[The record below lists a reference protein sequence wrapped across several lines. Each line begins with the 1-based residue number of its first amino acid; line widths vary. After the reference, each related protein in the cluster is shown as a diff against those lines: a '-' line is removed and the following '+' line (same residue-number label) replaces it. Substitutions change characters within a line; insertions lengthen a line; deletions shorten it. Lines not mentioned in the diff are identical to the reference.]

1 MILIGNGLLI
11 TRDEKNTYLDNGCV
25 AVEGNEIVN
34 VASTE
39 EMKTQYPDAE
49 FIDAKGGVIMPGLIN
64 THNHI
69 YSTFARGLSIEGFNP
84 QNFMDILDGQWWTID
99 RNLTNEDNKYS
110 AYDTY
115 IDCIK
120 QGVTT
125 VVDHHASYGEIK
137 DSLFTIADVAKE
149 LGVRTSLCYEVSDRD
164 GADKMK
170 AAVKENIDFIK
181 AAHEDKTGMVHGM
194 LGLHAAFTLTDETL
208 DYCNAEK
215 PDYAG
220 YHVHVAEG
228 LDDVYDSLEKYGKRV
243 VNRLFDKNIL
253 GENTIA
259 VHCIHING
267 EEMAILK
274 DTNTMVVHN
283 PESNMGNAVGCPP
296 VLELVKRGILIG
308 LGTDGYTN
316 DMIESYKVA
325 NILHKHFNCDPNVA
339 WGEIPQMLFNNNP
352 AIAKR
357 LFGKTLGVLAPGAAA
372 DIIITDYNPTT
383 PMNADN
389 YNSHILFGMCGRS
402 VITTMINGKVLMKD
416 RELLNIDEEAIL
428 AKSREAAKKLAD
440 RINHR

>member
-1 MILIGNGLLI
+1 MILIGNGRLI

-39 EMKTQYPDAE
+39 EMKKQYPDAE

-64 THNHI
+64 
-69 YSTFARGLSIEGFNP
+69 
-84 QNFMDILDGQWWTID
+84 ILDGQWWTID

-170 AAVKENIDFIK
+170 AAVKENINFIK

-243 VNRLFDKNIL
+243 VNRLFDKNI
-253 GENTIA
+253 
-259 VHCIHING
+259 
-267 EEMAILK
+267 
-274 DTNTMVVHN
+274 
-283 PESNMGNAVGCPP
+283 
-296 VLELVKRGILIG
+296 R
-308 LGTDGYTN
+308 
-316 DMIESYKVA
+316 
-325 NILHKHFNCDPNVA
+325 
-339 WGEIPQMLFNNNP
+339 
-352 AIAKR
+352 
-357 LFGKTLGVLAPGAAA
+357 
-372 DIIITDYNPTT
+372 
-383 PMNADN
+383 
-389 YNSHILFGMCGRS
+389 
-402 VITTMINGKVLMKD
+402 
-416 RELLNIDEEAIL
+416 
-428 AKSREAAKKLAD
+428 
-440 RINHR
+440 